1 MAEQSQ
7 KQAVSRRVPVDLN
20 TGIGLTD
27 PTGQKFRAVKIPVTL
42 SVQKKT
48 LTNTFGPV
56 GVIVAAEGFI
66 EMAAN
71 SGMITRFP
79 DTVVANGREQ
89 PNGYRDPE
97 TGIIFYRA
105 QAAGYTRLGQLVPSE
120 ATIAFDLGA
129 YIVQDLLA
137 KQSKHPNAFKLL
149 PKGAKGPG
157 DSWARYSID
166 EAVDLWLDLTYPEAF
181 AWMKDAQQQKKFADR
196 KAQKMALRNA
206 IKIHPA
212 VVELG
217 IGKIQGD
224 SVTVHTNLWAGDHGP
239 IRLDKMIWSVDMDT
253 KLLEAGA
260 TEGPKAVIDLN
271 TDQEEAAA
279 AHADEEVHDEE
290 GGAPVDHA
298 DDNLPMDDA
307 PAGAPAETA
316 PAPEVL
322 GMISDLKATKRAAAL
337 KKAMQVMLLSST
349 TNLDTLPASK
359 IKELHRL
366 VMMA

>member
-157 DSWARYSID
+157 ESWARYSID
-166 EAVDLWLDLTYPEAF
+166 EAVDLWLDLQYPEAF

-217 IGKIQGD
+217 LGKIQGD
-224 SVTVHTNLWAGDHGP
+224 SITVHTNLWCGDSGP
-239 IRLDKMIWSVDMDT
+239 IRLDKMIWSVDINQ

-260 TEGPKAVIDLN
+260 TEGPKAVIDV
-271 TDQEEAAA
+271 TADEETAAA
-279 AHADEEVHDEE
+279 AHADEEAHEDE
-290 GGAPVDHA
+290 P
-298 DDNLPMDDA
+298 P
-307 PAGAPAETA
+307 PAGVSDQTPPDDLPYDDEPKPGAT
-316 PAPEVL
+316 PEVAAML
-322 GMISDLKATKRAAAL
+322 ADLKAAKAPAL
-337 KKAMQVMLLSST
+337 KKAMQVLMLKADT
-349 TNLDTLPASK
+349 ALDTLPSGK
-359 IKELHRL
+359 VRELHRL